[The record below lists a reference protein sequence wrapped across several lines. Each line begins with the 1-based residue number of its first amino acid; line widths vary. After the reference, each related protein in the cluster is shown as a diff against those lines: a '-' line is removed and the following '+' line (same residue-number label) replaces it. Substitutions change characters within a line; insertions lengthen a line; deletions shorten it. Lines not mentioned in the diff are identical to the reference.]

1 MSSPELCFVQM
12 ATELSLVDLVLLG
25 FEFCGGYRLDKVREP
40 ERGFSD
46 GPPLTSVTKLDTF
59 IRKTPGLK
67 GHKNAQR
74 ALGFIADGSASPM
87 ETILTMLLT
96 LPYRLGGYGFPMPQ
110 LNCPIEVVATS
121 RGFQTKR
128 TFKGD
133 LYWSDERVDVEYD
146 SDAYHAAHERID
158 PDAKRRNALIAGGVK
173 VITVTKAQTMSFSA
187 MCKLVAELSKLL
199 KKRLQYPVPEFYQ
212 QNLDLRKQLLGRS

>member
-1 MSSPELCFVQM
+1 M

-87 ETILTMLLT
+87 ETILTMLLA
-96 LPYRLGGYGFPMPQ
+96 LPYRLGGYGFPMPR
-110 LNCPIEVVATS
+110 LNYPIEVVVTS

-128 TFKGD
+128 RFKGD
-133 LYWSDERVDVEYD
+133 LYWPDARVDVEYD

-212 QNLDLRKQLLGRS
+212 QNLNLRKQLLGRS